1 MRTTLKSTLKELTRE
16 ELETLLL
23 NSTFIEAGDLE
34 TAGWVRNPRNMYT
47 AMCGIEKQLKVKL

>member
-1 MRTTLKSTLKELTRE
+1 MKTKKSKLRELSRE
-16 ELETLLL
+16 ELENLLL

-47 AMCGIEKQLKVKL
+47 AMCGIQKELKVKL

>member
-1 MRTTLKSTLKELTRE
+1 MRNTLKELTRE

-47 AMCGIEKQLKVKL
+47 AMCGIQKQLKVKL